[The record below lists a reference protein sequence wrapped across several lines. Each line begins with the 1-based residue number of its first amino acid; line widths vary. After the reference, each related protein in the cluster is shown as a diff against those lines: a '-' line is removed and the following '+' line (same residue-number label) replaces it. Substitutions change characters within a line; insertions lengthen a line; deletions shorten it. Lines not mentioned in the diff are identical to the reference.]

1 MDIDKKRLEAL
12 ITSWED
18 KLKAI
23 EGKDLDYMPCG
34 PSLEAAYR
42 TFISELKGLKS

>member
-1 MDIDKKRLEAL
+1 MVIDKERLEA
-12 ITSWED
+12 IIEAWED

-23 EGKDLDYMPCG
+23 EGKELDFMPCG

-42 TFISELKGLKS
+42 TLISELKGLKS

>member
-1 MDIDKKRLEAL
+1 MVIDKERLEA
-12 ITSWED
+12 IIEGWEA

-23 EGKDLDYMPCG
+23 EGKNLDYMVCG